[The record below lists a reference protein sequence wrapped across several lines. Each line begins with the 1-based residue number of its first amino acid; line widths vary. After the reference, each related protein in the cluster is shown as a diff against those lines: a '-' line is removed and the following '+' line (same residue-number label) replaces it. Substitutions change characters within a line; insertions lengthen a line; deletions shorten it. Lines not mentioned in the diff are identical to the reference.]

1 MNLATYFHILGVFF
15 DLVFAVYIY
24 IFIKNGHKSTP
35 VTQKAKFSIAANTIS
50 NVIECFNSVED
61 LIDWVSFTGAEE
73 VT

>member
-15 DLVFAVYIY
+15 DLAFAVYIY
-24 IFIKNGHKSTP
+24 IFIKNGHKFTL
-35 VTQKAKFSIAANTIS
+35 VTQKAEFSIAANTIS
-50 NVIECFNSVED
+50 NVTECFNFVED